1 MLNATFRPVHQWPK
15 QPTPSYRRKSAAFRA
30 TYAATLDLLE
40 YELSKLEAKD
50 IIIQAYFTLDQIRN
64 DGWPKSAARPSD
76 VGAIVSFQTKKGPL
90 AFPCDTYDN
99 YDDNLRAIALSLQAL
114 RAVDRYG
121 VTQHAEQYR
130 GFTPLPSAEAQMSK
144 EDAAHFIATHQ
155 NGTGQYF
162 SVAGILQNP
171 TFAAEAYRN
180 AARTLHP
187 DAGGAHDL
195 FVKLQQAKTVL
206 GL

>member
-1 MLNATFRPVHQWPK
+1 MLNAIFRPVHQWPK

-40 YELSKLEAKD
+40 SELSKLGAKE

-64 DGWPKSAARPSD
+64 DGWPKSAAHPSD
-76 VGAIVSFQTKKGPL
+76 VGVIVSFQTKKGPL
-90 AFPCDTYDN
+90 AFPCDTYDT

-121 VTQHAEQYR
+121 VTQHAEQYK

-155 NGTGQYF
+155 NGGQQF
-162 SVAGILQNP
+162 HVSNILQNP
-171 TFAAEAYRN
+171 HVAAEAYRA
-180 AARTLHP
+180 AARQLHP
-187 DAGGAHDL
+187 DIGGDHDL

-206 GL
+206 GI